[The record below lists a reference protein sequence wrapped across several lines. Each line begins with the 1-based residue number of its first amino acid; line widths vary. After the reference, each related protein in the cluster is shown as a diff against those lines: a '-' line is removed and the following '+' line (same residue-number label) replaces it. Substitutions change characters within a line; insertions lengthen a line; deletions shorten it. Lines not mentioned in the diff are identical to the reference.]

1 MRLKNSY
8 FYSVRENVK
17 DEDSISGNLL
27 VRGSFIKK
35 TSSGIYMY
43 LPLGL
48 KVLKNIE
55 NIVREEMDNSGFEE
69 VMMPALISEEYL
81 KNQVEIMLLVRKCLD

>member
-48 KVLKNIE
+48 KSPVI
-55 NIVREEMDNSGFEE
+55 
-69 VMMPALISEEYL
+69 P
-81 KNQVEIMLLVRKCLD
+81 